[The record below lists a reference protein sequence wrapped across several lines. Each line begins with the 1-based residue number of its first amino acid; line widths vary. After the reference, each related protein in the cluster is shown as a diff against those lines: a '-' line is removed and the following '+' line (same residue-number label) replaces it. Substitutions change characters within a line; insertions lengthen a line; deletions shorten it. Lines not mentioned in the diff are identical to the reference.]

1 MHKTMLEGLVPYSD
15 YKTYRDKLSAAI
27 RAAKAAY
34 FAIFVNYHKQYARA
48 IWQLIITNIK

>member
-34 FAIFVNYHKQYARA
+34 FAIFVNYHQQYARA